1 MLLQLISDKLFLSG
15 ITILLTLILALY
27 LFRRYRL
34 TRYQIFVFI
43 LLVLFWSAINLIRAY
58 RKAYAGGSLE
68 SGGLALDAILAANVA
83 AAYGLISIFVRL
95 PFFALSDFF
104 RSRKFFIALALV
116 FVAVSSLWVVINPGY
131 LSLLTSSL
139 ALGLGASLL
148 SMFNILFAETFRP
161 EQALMSVSILSV
173 APLFAEFLMSPLQ
186 YVATAEKPNDYPW
199 MWGMSAALAMVALVF
214 LLFVKDNK
222 ADTRNFTWPKFKQ
235 ALSDRRFLVLCG
247 LGVLVSF
254 VRFASSG
261 SNIVAFAKT
270 DLIAMHPLAV
280 AYIDMV
286 YAIAQLVGGVLVG
299 LYLKRRIGVRAT
311 MILGLAFSAS
321 FTVLAS
327 FITDPMLL
335 FWLSALNGFG
345 YGLTYNVLLGMAMQ
359 PFAPDMREITMG
371 LYQTFFAIGI
381 YYGDKVYALLIQ
393 SLPETLSDA
402 AVYQTVFKGLSL
414 LSLVMIVL
422 IALVFNRRNKAFLEA

>member
-1 MLLQLISDKLFLSG
+1 MLLNLFSNKLFLTG
-15 ITILLTLILALY
+15 LTILLTLFLAIY
-27 LFRRYRL
+27 LFRRYKL

-68 SGGLALDAILAANVA
+68 SGGLAMDGILAANVA

-104 RSRKFFIALALV
+104 RSRRFFIALALV
-116 FVAVSSLWVVINPGY
+116 FVLISSIWVVYDPSYI
-131 LSLLTSSL
+131 SLLTSSL

-148 SMFNILFAETFRP
+148 SLFNVLFAETFKP

-173 APLFAEFLMSPLQ
+173 APLFAEFLMSPIQ

-199 MWGMSAALAMVALVF
+199 LWAMSAGLALVALIF
-214 LLFVKDNK
+214 LFFVKDNK
-222 ADTRNFTWPKFKQ
+222 TDTRNFTWLKFKT
-235 ALSDRRFLVLCG
+235 ALSDRRFLILCI

-261 SNIVAFAKT
+261 SNIVSFAKT
-270 DLIAMHPLAV
+270 DLIDMHPLLV

-286 YAIAQLVGGVLVG
+286 YSIAQLVGGVLVG
-299 LYLKRRIGVRAT
+299 LYLKRKIGVRNT
-311 MILGLAFSAS
+311 MILGLGFNAF

-327 FITDPMLL
+327 FITSPSML

-359 PFAPDMREITMG
+359 PFAKDMREITMG
-371 LYQTFFAIGI
+371 IYQTFFAVGI
-381 YYGDKVYALLIQ
+381 FYGDKVYAFVIRLLPD
-393 SLPETLSDA
+393 SLSDGA
-402 AVYQTVFKGLSL
+402 IYQTVFKGISI
-414 LSLVMIVL
+414 LSLVMIAL
-422 IALVFNRRNKAFLEA
+422 IFIVYNRANKAFLEV